1 VNTFTPNTT
10 GVFLGLSNA
19 DYHAAPGVSNSMLH
33 HMDPPARLPVYICE
47 EFEETAAMRMGTI
60 IHAMILEPDDLPP
73 AIAVKPE
80 TYPGAKGEAKKWT
93 RAATYCAEWEDAQK
107 AAGRLL
113 LSSGEWERTQG
124 CVDAIRRHPLSW
136 LFDRGQAEVSV
147 FTRSFGPLTKYRP
160 DFVPDG
166 ANIILD
172 IKKVCEGMSEPNAF
186 AKLAVD
192 RGYHRQAESY
202 RRGWNEETGECR
214 THVVFVVVEDVA
226 PFLVSFVTLGPKTMQ
241 VGWDDYLARLG
252 LYEECLNTGMWPGRP
267 TAVVEVEAKEWQLRS
282 KESND

>member
-1 VNTFTPNTT
+1 MNTFTQNTT
-10 GVFLGLSNA
+10 GVFQSLSNE

-33 HMDPPARLPVYICE
+33 YMDPPARLPVYLRQ

-60 IHAMILEPDDLPP
+60 IHAMILEPDVLPP

-80 TYPGAKGEAKKWT
+80 VYTDDKGVEKKWT
-93 RAATYCAEWEDAQK
+93 RAARSCKEWEDSQK
-107 AAGRLL
+107 ASGRLL
-113 LSSGEWERTQG
+113 LSSSEWERTQG
-124 CVDAIRRHPLSW
+124 CVDAIRRHPSSW
-136 LFDRGQAEVSV
+136 LFDHGQAEVSV

-172 IKKVCEGMSEPNAF
+172 IKKVSEGMSEPNAF

-226 PFLVSFVTLGPKTMQ
+226 PYLVSFVTLGPKTMQ
-241 VGWDDYLARLG
+241 AGWDDYLARLR
-252 LYEECLNTGMWPGRP
+252 LYEECLNTGLWPGRS
-267 TAVVEVEAKEWQLRS
+267 TAVVEVEAKEWQLRRG
-282 KESND
+282 E